1 MHLHVHVEIV
11 LIVKD
16 ATAFTA
22 LITRHGVVA
31 VHARLA
37 TRQSIAFAPLIA
49 GKLAGAEVGLTIGTA
64 ATHDG

>member
-16 ATAFTA
+16 AMTFTA
-22 LITRHGVVA
+22 LKTRHGVVVA

-64 ATHDG
+64 ATHD